1 MWADRTTKLL
11 LVATA
16 LLTGCQA
23 APQLLVPPGDG
34 SAEPARAV
42 GPGQAE
48 ADFDEAVAMT
58 ARGEYEAALS
68 PFRRALAG
76 YDAFG
81 PAQRAAECLFWLG
94 FCHEKLQR
102 RTEAEAHYRQLLA
115 HYAAY
120 RAARLAEARLLRMQA
135 QPHVPQPLP
144 LTPDTA
150 PGQ

>member
-1 MWADRTTKLL
+1 MWADRTKTLWI
-11 LVATA
+11 VAA
-16 LLTGCQA
+16 LLAGCQA
-23 APQLLVPPGDG
+23 APQLIVPPGDG
-34 SAEPARAV
+34 TTEPARAI

-58 ARGEYEAALS
+58 ARGEYDAALS

-102 RTEAEAHYRQLLA
+102 RTEAEAHYRQLLT

-135 QPHVPQPLP
+135 HPVAPEPLP

-150 PGQ
+150 PGP